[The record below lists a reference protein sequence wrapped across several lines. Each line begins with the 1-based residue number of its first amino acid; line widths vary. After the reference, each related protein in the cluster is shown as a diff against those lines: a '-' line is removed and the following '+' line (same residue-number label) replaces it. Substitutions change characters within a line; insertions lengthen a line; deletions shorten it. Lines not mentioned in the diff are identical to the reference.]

1 MIALTIPG
9 YIIQG
14 LLFSAFVGFAA
25 LIVPRGIWRWLA
37 LPAAFVII
45 EALRYR
51 WPFGGVPLATLAMSQ
66 SSAPLGHTVRILGPL
81 FLSALVVVAGVV
93 LSSLWEREWKLAT
106 YTGMTLVALWAI
118 GFAVP
123 NGDPIGETCLLYTS
137 DAADE

>member
-1 MIALTIPG
+1 MKDKFNVSLKPIASGMCLAFSMPPWGWWPLAFISLFLFDQLLSGVALSKKRFLIGFSFGVGWLFPSTFWMIALTIPG

-51 WPFGGVPLATLAMSQ
+51 WPFGGVPLATLAMS
-66 SSAPLGHTVRILGPL
+66 
-81 FLSALVVVAGVV
+81 
-93 LSSLWEREWKLAT
+93 
-106 YTGMTLVALWAI
+106 
-118 GFAVP
+118 
-123 NGDPIGETCLLYTS
+123 
-137 DAADE
+137 